1 MGMFDEIRCE
11 VPLPD
16 GGRTADVQFQT
27 KTFPCP
33 CMQRYVITQFGR
45 LVDSVGND
53 LEPEGYITFYSSAVE
68 SESGAPGE
76 PAWREYRARF
86 SAGQLLSIV
95 CVRDEEEAGRTRYG
109 LASFRWFAAPSFLF
123 GDPNEE

>member
-1 MGMFDEIRCE
+1 M
-11 VPLPD
+11 VVD
-16 GGRTADVQFQT
+16 GDLAARELLAA
-27 KTFPCP
+27 
-33 CMQRYVITQFGR
+33 Y
-45 LVDSVGND
+45 
-53 LEPEGYITFYSSAVE
+53 LEPEGYVTFYSSAGE
-68 SESGAPGE
+68 SESGAPGG

>member
-1 MGMFDEIRCE
+1 MGISDEFRCE

-33 CMQRYVITQFGR
+33 CMQRYVITQAGR

-53 LEPEGYITFYSSAVE
+53 LEPEGYVTFYSSAGE
-68 SESGAPGE
+68 SESGAPGG
-76 PAWREYRARF
+76 PAWREYRARV
-86 SAGQLLSIV
+86 SAGQLLSID
-95 CVRDEEEAGRTRYG
+95 CVRDEEEARSEERRVGKECR
-109 LASFRWFAAPSFLF
+109 SRWAPYH
-123 GDPNEE
+123 